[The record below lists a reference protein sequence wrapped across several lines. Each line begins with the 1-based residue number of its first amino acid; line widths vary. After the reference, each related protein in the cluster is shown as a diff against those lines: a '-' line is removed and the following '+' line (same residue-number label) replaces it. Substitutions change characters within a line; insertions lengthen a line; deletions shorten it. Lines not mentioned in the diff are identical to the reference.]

1 MWKGESN
8 MKKVTRA
15 TISILTLGIVLT
27 LSFFIIAN
35 KEIKEYMN
43 LGINVTYD
51 ENIKEPIEELI
62 SRFVDF
68 DYSKEPVNCEEI
80 ISNKEVAYKY
90 NSSFNSTV
98 KYNLESELK
107 MSKVDIKKIVKEPD
121 NEYKVKFHREFEIK
135 FDKDS
140 DTISWGSDDYTAYV
154 VKKNGKFYID
164 RILNDVDLEQ
174 FKNSKSKTDK
184 LFKSEEEL
192 FDEAMESEIK
202 ARKAYDEHIGNL

>member
-1 MWKGESN
+1 
-8 MKKVTRA
+8 MKRGTGVA
-15 TISILTLGIVLT
+15 ISILTLGIILIS
-27 LSFFIIAN
+27 SFFMIAN

-51 ENIKEPIEELI
+51 ENVREPIEELV

-98 KYNLESELK
+98 EYNVESELK

-121 NEYKVKFHREFEIK
+121 NEYKVKFNREFEIK

-140 DTISWGSDDYTAYV
+140 DTISWGMDDYTAYV
-154 VKKNGKFYID
+154 IEKNGKFYID

-174 FKNSKSKTDK
+174 FKNSKSKITK

-192 FDEAMESEIK
+192 FNEAMKSEIE
-202 ARKAYDEHIGNL
+202 ARKAYDEYIGNL

>member
-1 MWKGESN
+1 
-8 MKKVTRA
+8 MKRGTGV
-15 TISILTLGIVLT
+15 TISIVTLGIILIS
-27 LSFFIIAN
+27 SFFMIAN

-51 ENIKEPIEELI
+51 ENVREPIEELV

-98 KYNLESELK
+98 EYNVESELK

-121 NEYKVKFHREFEIK
+121 NEYKVKFNREFEIK

-140 DTISWGSDDYTAYV
+140 DTISWGMDDYTAYV
-154 VKKNGKFYID
+154 IEKNGKFYID

-174 FKNSKSKTDK
+174 FKNSKSKLTK

-192 FDEAMESEIK
+192 FNEAMKSEIE
-202 ARKAYDEHIGNL
+202 ARKAYDEYIGNL

>member
-1 MWKGESN
+1 
-8 MKKVTRA
+8 MKRGTGV
-15 TISILTLGIVLT
+15 TISILTLGIILIS
-27 LSFFIIAN
+27 SFFMIAN

-51 ENIKEPIEELI
+51 ENVREPIEELV

-107 MSKVDIKKIVKEPD
+107 MSKVDIKKIIKEPD
-121 NEYKVKFHREFEIK
+121 NEYKVKFNREFEIK

-140 DTISWGSDDYTAYV
+140 DTISWGKDDYTAYV
-154 VKKNGKFYID
+154 IEKNGKFYID

-174 FKNSKSKTDK
+174 FKNSKSKITK

-192 FDEAMESEIK
+192 FNEAMKSEIE
-202 ARKAYDEHIGNL
+202 ARKAYDEYIGNL

>member
-1 MWKGESN
+1 
-8 MKKVTRA
+8 MKRGTGV
-15 TISILTLGIVLT
+15 TISIVTLGIILIS
-27 LSFFIIAN
+27 SFFMTAN

-51 ENIKEPIEELI
+51 ENVREPIEELV

-80 ISNKEVAYKY
+80 ISNEEVAYKY

-121 NEYKVKFHREFEIK
+121 NEYKVKFNREFEIK

-140 DTISWGSDDYTAYV
+140 DTISWGKDDYTAYIIE
-154 VKKNGKFYID
+154 KNGKFYID

-174 FKNSKSKTDK
+174 FKNSKSKLTK

-192 FDEAMESEIK
+192 FNEAMKSEIE
-202 ARKAYDEHIGNL
+202 ARKAYDEYIGNL

>member
-1 MWKGESN
+1 
-8 MKKVTRA
+8 MKRGTGV
-15 TISILTLGIVLT
+15 TISILTLGIILIS
-27 LSFFIIAN
+27 SFFMIAN

-51 ENIKEPIEELI
+51 ENVREPIEELV

-98 KYNLESELK
+98 EYNVESELK

-121 NEYKVKFHREFEIK
+121 NEYKVKFNREFEIK

-140 DTISWGSDDYTAYV
+140 DTISWGKDDYTAYIIE
-154 VKKNGKFYID
+154 KNGKFYID

-174 FKNSKSKTDK
+174 FKNSKSKLTK

-192 FDEAMESEIK
+192 FNEAMKSEIE
-202 ARKAYDEHIGNL
+202 ARKAYDEYIGNL

>member
-1 MWKGESN
+1 
-8 MKKVTRA
+8 MKRGTRV
-15 TISILTLGIVLT
+15 TISIVTLGIILIS
-27 LSFFIIAN
+27 SFFMIAN

-43 LGINVTYD
+43 WGINVTYD
-51 ENIKEPIEELI
+51 ENVREPIEELV

-121 NEYKVKFHREFEIK
+121 NEYKVKFNREFEIK

-140 DTISWGSDDYTAYV
+140 DTISWGMDDYTAYV
-154 VKKNGKFYID
+154 IEKNGKFYID

-174 FKNSKSKTDK
+174 FKNSKSKITK

-192 FDEAMESEIK
+192 FNEAMKSEIE
-202 ARKAYDEHIGNL
+202 ARKAYDEYIGNL

>member
-1 MWKGESN
+1 
-8 MKKVTRA
+8 MKRGTGV
-15 TISILTLGIVLT
+15 TISILTLGIILI
-27 LSFFIIAN
+27 LSFFMIAN

-51 ENIKEPIEELI
+51 ENVREPIEELV

-98 KYNLESELK
+98 EYNVESELK

-121 NEYKVKFHREFEIK
+121 NEYKVKFNREFEIK

-140 DTISWGSDDYTAYV
+140 DTISWGKDDYTAYIIE
-154 VKKNGKFYID
+154 KNGKFYID

-174 FKNSKSKTDK
+174 FKNSKSKLTK

-192 FDEAMESEIK
+192 FNEAMKSEIE
-202 ARKAYDEHIGNL
+202 ARKAYDEYIGNL

>member
-1 MWKGESN
+1 
-8 MKKVTRA
+8 MKRGTGV
-15 TISILTLGIVLT
+15 TISILTLGIILIS
-27 LSFFIIAN
+27 SFFMIAN

-51 ENIKEPIEELI
+51 QNVREPIEELV

-121 NEYKVKFHREFEIK
+121 NEYKVKFNREFEIK

-140 DTISWGSDDYTAYV
+140 DTISWGKDDYTAYIIE
-154 VKKNGKFYID
+154 KNGKFYID

-174 FKNSKSKTDK
+174 FKNSKSKLTK

-192 FDEAMESEIK
+192 FNEAMKSEIE
-202 ARKAYDEHIGNL
+202 ARKAYDEYIGNL

>member
-1 MWKGESN
+1 
-8 MKKVTRA
+8 MKRGTGV
-15 TISILTLGIVLT
+15 TISILTLGIILI
-27 LSFFIIAN
+27 LSFFMIAN

-51 ENIKEPIEELI
+51 ENVREPIEELV

-98 KYNLESELK
+98 EYNVESELK

-121 NEYKVKFHREFEIK
+121 NEYKVKFNREFEIK

-140 DTISWGSDDYTAYV
+140 DTISWGKDDYTAYV
-154 VKKNGKFYID
+154 IEKNGKFYID

-174 FKNSKSKTDK
+174 FKNSKSKLTK

-192 FDEAMESEIK
+192 FNEAMKSEIE
-202 ARKAYDEHIGNL
+202 ARKAYDEYIGNL